1 MPRSKRRKKSLQ
13 RRVNLNTAK
22 QQVDIIKPTGES
34 YLANQLLSNHKL
46 VNSEVERQFRNRA
59 YLDVQ
64 YCSDSERLTLKYR
77 QLESPDEIN
86 DICDYTKYG
95 DILVNA
101 FRVKYG
107 LEEVA
112 INELDAIPFAEL
124 IIYLCELMNQEVW
137 AFLIFYAIQ
146 MIRKMKE
153 STQNEAM
160 RIILLNTYE
169 ETTSVVSKM
178 KAV

>member
-1 MPRSKRRKKSLQ
+1 M
-13 RRVNLNTAK
+13 
-22 QQVDIIKPTGES
+22 
-34 YLANQLLSNHKL
+34 
-46 VNSEVERQFRNRA
+46 
-59 YLDVQ
+59 
-64 YCSDSERLTLKYR
+64 
-77 QLESPDEIN
+77 
-86 DICDYTKYG
+86 
-95 DILVNA
+95 NA

-112 INELDAIPFAEL
+112 INELDAIPFAEF

-146 MIRKMKE
+146 MIGKMKE
-153 STQNEAM
+153 STQFEAT

-178 KAV
+178 MAV

>member
-1 MPRSKRRKKSLQ
+1 MSAFLQSTNRAILARCLNLNAGRSRCNAVLII
-13 RRVNLNTAK
+13 NTAK

-34 YLANQLLSNHKL
+34 HLTNQLLSNHKF
-46 VNSEVERQFRNRA
+46 VNSEVERQFRSRA

-77 QLESPDEIN
+77 QLESPDEN
-86 DICDYTKYG
+86 KDICDSTMYG
-95 DILVNA
+95 DILVDA

-112 INELDAIPFAEL
+112 INELDAIPFAEF

-137 AFLIFYAIQ
+137 FFLIFYAMQ
-146 MIRKMKE
+146 MIGKMKE
-153 STQNEAM
+153 STQVEV
-160 RIILLNTYE
+160 T
-169 ETTSVVSKM
+169 K
-178 KAV
+178 